1 MTRYTQVHQV
11 DVQFQTSS
19 MGEQIHWVP
28 LFQLTTL
35 CSSLYSEFEGKYAMK
50 SYSFEKGWEYTMLLH
65 NTAMTKVILGDTG
78 SIRCILVKIWKPWT
92 LLSAECSYDFF
103 GNLFNLRLGDSPVF
117 FTRLSWSTRAGSW
130 LQVFVSIP
138 ALELASLS
146 TSSVSKSVEEGRLGL
161 LDIRLAGK
169 FFQLAVNRFSFRNR
183 EAGRL
188 KGRRAKITRSSG
200 KEVGKMVVR
209 LIAEK
214 SGMRAASHNIYNI
227 QGTNRAEKTHNL
239 DPDPFHCIDPTTPT
253 I

>member
-1 MTRYTQVHQV
+1 M
-11 DVQFQTSS
+11 
-19 MGEQIHWVP
+19 
-28 LFQLTTL
+28 
-35 CSSLYSEFEGKYAMK
+35 
-50 SYSFEKGWEYTMLLH
+50 
-65 NTAMTKVILGDTG
+65 
-78 SIRCILVKIWKPWT
+78 
-92 LLSAECSYDFF
+92 
-103 GNLFNLRLGDSPVF
+103 
-117 FTRLSWSTRAGSW
+117 
-130 LQVFVSIP
+130 IP

-227 QGTNRAEKTHNL
+227 QGTNRAEKS
-239 DPDPFHCIDPTTPT
+239 T
-253 I
+253 ILTLILFIVLIPPHPLYKIHQKILAWIRLHPSFLSVF

>member
-1 MTRYTQVHQV
+1 M
-11 DVQFQTSS
+11 FSS
-19 MGEQIHWVP
+19 RPPQWGSKSTGCP
-28 LFQLTTL
+28 
-35 CSSLYSEFEGKYAMK
+35 CSSSPRFAPPCIQNLK
-50 SYSFEKGWEYTMLLH
+50 SYSFEKGWEYTILLQ
-65 NTAMTKVILGDTG
+65 TCMTKVILGETG